1 MKKTKKTPKMSK
13 KSFKPADRMSY
24 LYKTTFTDGLVH
36 YGRVNASKG
45 YSNKTYIS
53 NLISGYKHNSN
64 NPLRYTMITDF
75 EKKVFT
81 ELSSLVCEIVFFG
94 TTEECRKER
103 DRLIKITNN
112 CMNSK
117 SSSIDTFGKLSK
129 EIVQIKKEYVKTI
142 VSAVDGTRMF
152 FIDKEYGFRR
162 ALTDNMVTSKKHPL
176 NSNFVQII
184 GLEIE
189 RI

>member
-1 MKKTKKTPKMSK
+1 MNKSTKTPKMNK
-13 KSFKPADRMSY
+13 KSFKPTDRMSY
-24 LYKTTFTDGLVH
+24 LYKTTFEDGFVH

-75 EKKVFT
+75 ESKVFT
-81 ELSSLVCEIVFFG
+81 ETQSLNCEIVFFG
-94 TTEECRKER
+94 TTEDCRKER
-103 DRLIKITNN
+103 DRLISITNN

-117 SSSIDTFGKLSK
+117 ASSIDTIGKIK
-129 EIVQIKKEYVKTI
+129 KQIVQIKAEYVKI
-142 VSAVDGTRMF
+142 LSAIDGTKMY
-152 FIDKEYGFRR
+152 FINMEYGFRR
-162 ALTDNMVTSKKHPL
+162 ALRENMVTYKKHPL
-176 NSNFVQII
+176 NPNFVQII

-189 RI
+189 KI